1 MPLAQDMSG
10 FFDPGDSDVE
20 VIPWSGGLSDA
31 ARAGCIN
38 PVHEQED
45 IPQGLKPAVLLV
57 NCGTTEVVPFQGSFM
72 QPVLGSVGRNRH
84 GCMIAPTSSRATS
97 KNHASDQK

>member
-72 QPVLGSVGRNRH
+72 QPVLVPVMEGEDDHQGESD
-84 GCMIAPTSSRATS
+84 GCD
-97 KNHASDQK
+97 KG